1 MMTSWY
7 VLEEYIQRGG
17 LIMLPLVA
25 VSLVMWGMIIYCLLQ
40 LLALK
45 GQSTERV
52 TVECFHTG
60 GDDHLGPINQ
70 EKGCATRRLLN
81 AFIQRRT
88 GDGELDCHVVDELV
102 GEVNGTIDRGLT
114 LIGVLAAIA
123 PLLGLLGT
131 VLGMIGTFNTITLFG
146 TGNARAMAGGISQ
159 ALITTQTGLLIAIP
173 GLYMRNFIQRR
184 LGHVRHEVISL
195 AIAVKR
201 SLMASLQ
208 EGK

>member
-1 MMTSWY
+1 MMTNWY
-7 VLEEYIQRGG
+7 VLEEYLQRGG

-40 LLALK
+40 LLDLK
-45 GQSTERV
+45 GRGTERV
-52 TVECFHTG
+52 TAEHFHSC
-60 GDDHLGPINQ
+60 DDLIAPINQ
-70 EKGCATRRLLN
+70 ENGAATRRLLN

-88 GDGELDCHVVDELV
+88 GNDELDCHVVDELA
-102 GEVNGTIDRGLT
+102 GEVNGTLDRGLT